1 MKRFIIELPDAKSLL
16 VYGTALQTAQ
26 TIEDELGLA
35 MLGDVVLGLQAQ
47 LGMASASALALKNQA
62 DLGTSELLSDLY
74 GLIGTALVLVKAL
87 TPNPEI
93 QTNEPAD

>member
-1 MKRFIIELPDAKSLL
+1 MKRFIIELPDAGSLL

-26 TIEDELGLA
+26 AIEDEIGPV

-47 LGMASASALALKNQA
+47 LGRISACVLATKNSE
-62 DLGTSELLSDLY
+62 DLGTIELLSDLY